1 VPGVTAEATAAPAA
15 GVDAVQPAPRGDQ
28 IEQAGEIRSVRVES
42 LRGLAC
48 LAVLTAHT
56 FGTAHAFNPAT
67 TLDTYLHR
75 TIFGGG
81 FSLFLFFALSG
92 YLLYWPFCKRD
103 FGDGRQVSLKSY
115 ARNRALR
122 ILPLYWIVVVVILV
136 LQEGGGSFTQW
147 WRFLTFNQSYFG
159 DTVAGAPG
167 QVNGPMWSVIVEL
180 HFYTLLPLLALGIA
194 WLSRRRR
201 AAATAIMLA
210 LAGGFL
216 YVRYHFVTSTHGTGS
231 LLWRYSTPAN
241 FYFFF
246 PGMLLALLRLQWE
259 EHRPRWLAGP
269 LAHANVWMLASL
281 PIWAIVLNAPKYDRD
296 SIAAVAAF
304 LMVGAIV
311 LPLTSG
317 VLVRVLDWRPIA
329 VMGLASYSMYLW
341 HVPIVDFFER
351 NVVQASF
358 PKLFLLAA
366 PLSIVVAL
374 VSYALIE
381 RPFLRLRRRWAPAS
395 APQAAGPPGA
405 APAPAH

>member
-1 VPGVTAEATAAPAA
+1 VRAVTTDTTAATTPP
-15 GVDAVQPAPRGDQ
+15 VAVSEAPPAPRGDVIQ
-28 IEQAGEIRSVRVES
+28 QAGEIRSVRVES
-42 LRGLAC
+42 LRGAAC
-48 LAVLTAHT
+48 LAVLTAHI
-56 FGTAHAFNPAT
+56 FGTAHTFNPDT

-92 YLLYWPFCKRD
+92 YLLYWPFAKRD
-103 FGDGRQVSLKSY
+103 FADGRAVSLKSY

-122 ILPLYWIVVVVILV
+122 ILPLYWIVVVVILL
-136 LQEGGGSFTQW
+136 LQEGGGSWTQW
-147 WRFLTFNQSYFG
+147 WRFLSFSQSYFS

-180 HFYTLLPLLALGIA
+180 HFYTLLPLMALGIA
-194 WLSRRRR
+194 WLSRGSRM
-201 AAATAIMLA
+201 AAAAIMLA
-210 LAGGFL
+210 LAAAFL
-216 YVRYHFVTSTHGTGS
+216 YVRWHFVTSTHGRGS

-259 EHRPRWLAGP
+259 EHRPRWLRGP
-269 LAHANVWMLASL
+269 LASGNLWMLASV

-304 LMVGAIV
+304 LMVGACV
-311 LPLTSG
+311 LPVTAG
-317 VLVRVLDWRPIA
+317 ALVRVLDWRPVA
-329 VMGLASYSMYLW
+329 MMGLASYSMYLW

-381 RPFLRLRRRWAPAS
+381 RPFLRLRRRWAPSS
-395 APQAAGPPGA
+395 AAQTAPPVPSPAG
-405 APAPAH
+405 